1 MCQRI
6 FVIVLCVIPIWG
18 FGQSHG
24 LPTGL
29 GSVLARFSC
38 LDDSVDKI
46 SVYTGA
52 FGSYTNSAFIGNSKY
67 EAALDFSDYVRIG
80 TFVSIDRRLYRNWTV
95 GFTIPYIL
103 SSVYRS
109 TSWYPADTYTQS
121 GITEI
126 KLRLGY
132 NQQSRR
138 IKFYTGVSTDLPL
151 QKGRSAFTSPTI
163 SIGNDAFWAFGA
175 DAGIIGSLATKL
187 KAFSSLELC
196 LYVPKSG
203 SLVEGGQAMILSS
216 DSVQSIQAQIALRS
230 WASFNVGFVL
240 KSHNVDYSLAYEL
253 FAETADNIKQI
264 IPAGFLEQ
272 TATLETMK
280 GKPAWNHNLNIGLST
295 SIEGIRLGIVAKAA
309 VAGHGTFDE
318 KIILLIAGFS
328 F

>member
-1 MCQRI
+1 MYPRI
-6 FVIVLCVIPIWG
+6 LIIALCLSPVWG
-18 FGQSHG
+18 YGQSHG
-24 LPTGL
+24 LPSGL
-29 GSVLARFSC
+29 STVFARFSC
-38 LDDSVDKI
+38 LDDSVENI
-46 SVYTGA
+46 AVYTGA
-52 FGSYTNSAFIGNSKY
+52 FGSYTNSAFNGTSKY
-67 EAALDFSDYVRIG
+67 EATLDFSDYLRVG

-103 SSVYRS
+103 SSVYRT

-132 NQQSRR
+132 NQQSRK

-151 QKGRSAFTSPTI
+151 QKGRRAFTSPTI

-175 DAGIIGSLATKL
+175 DAGIIRSLSANL
-187 KAFSSLELC
+187 KAFSSLELS

-203 SLVEGGQAMILSS
+203 SLVEGSQAMILSS

-240 KSHNVDYSLAYEL
+240 RSHNFDYSLAYEL
-253 FAETADNIKQI
+253 YAETADNIKQL

-280 GKPAWNHNLNIGLST
+280 GKPAWNHNLNFGLST
-295 SIEGIRLGIVAKAA
+295 TIEGIRLGIVAKAA

-318 KIILLIAGFS
+318 KIVLLIAGITL
-328 F
+328 